1 MVVATLAR
9 VRRPPILT
17 ATAVTVAIGAAVA
30 QYGFPAVVPA
40 LVRDLD
46 ALRAG
51 QWWRSASP
59 LLVQTLGWHQ
69 VVANLLA
76 LAVFGLVAEW
86 LVGRWRWLVLFAA
99 GTLGGQVAAY
109 AWQEPG
115 GGSSI
120 AICGLAG
127 GAAVTLLAG
136 HGPVPRPFAHAV
148 VYYVVALT
156 GWGFSGIVAAGL
168 GGLGAAAFLHGLP
181 RLGVREVERV
191 ALAGAVACAAALAV
205 AADLHGV
212 SLISGMATMA
222 LLLAG
227 QGVPP
232 PWLRG
237 RTGNWR
243 AVQN

>member
-1 MVVATLAR
+1 MVVATLSG
-9 VRRPPILT
+9 VRRPPVLS

-30 QYGFPAVVPA
+30 QYAFPAVVPA
-40 LVRDLD
+40 LERDLD

-51 QWWRSASP
+51 QWWRAVSP
-59 LLVQTLGWHQ
+59 LLVQTLGWYQ

-76 LAVFGLVAEW
+76 LALFGLAAEW
-86 LVGRWRWLVLFAA
+86 LVGRRRWLVLFAA

-127 GAAVTLLAG
+127 GVTVALLVG
-136 HGPVPRPFAHAV
+136 RGPVPRPFAHAV

-168 GGLGAAAFLHGLP
+168 GCLGAATLLHGLP

-191 ALAGAVACAAALAV
+191 ALAATVGCAVALAV

-212 SLISGMATMA
+212 SLVAGMAAMA
-222 LLLAG
+222 LVLAG
-227 QGVPP
+227 QATPS
-232 PWLRG
+232 PWSRG
-237 RTGNWR
+237 KTGNWPAAR
-243 AVQN
+243 N